1 MRYLVLIYLLL
12 FANIV
17 LAQKSPVDNL
27 FEKYSGKEGYT
38 SVYISEYMFNLFS
51 NLEGNDKEFNEVVRG
66 LTGIKILAT
75 ETPEV
80 GVNFHDEIMKDFSKK
95 NYKELMVVKEQ
106 DQHLTFFIKDIDGK
120 VVELLL
126 IVGGSDNVLISIEG
140 NDIDL
145 KTISNLSK
153 SMNIDALEA
162 LDKME

>member
-1 MRYLVLIYLLL
+1 MRYIALFYLLL
-12 FANIV
+12 FTNIV

-51 NLEGNDKEFNEVVRG
+51 NLEGNDEEFNDVVRG

-80 GVNFHDEIMKDFSKK
+80 GVNFHEEIMRDFSKK
-95 NYKELMVVKEQ
+95 DYKELMVVKEQ
-106 DQHLTFFIKDIDGK
+106 DQHLTFLIKDVGGK

-145 KTISNLSK
+145 KTISGLSK

>member
-1 MRYLVLIYLLL
+1 MRYLVLFYLLL
-12 FANIV
+12 FANTV

-51 NLEGNDKEFNEVVRG
+51 NLEGNDKEFNDVVRG

-80 GVNFHDEIMKDFSKK
+80 GVNFHEEIMRDFSKK
-95 NYKELMVVKEQ
+95 DYKELMVVKEE
-106 DQHLTFFIKDIDGK
+106 DQHLTFLIKDVGGK

-145 KTISNLSK
+145 KTISGLSK